1 MTLRC
6 SDCDQ
11 PVGLLRITRNY
22 VRLGHIRE
30 PKPIHPVR
38 LPPVRPSTEQG
49 LPAVPLTARA
59 SDTPVAPAQSSAGTV
74 PGPSRGRT

>member
-6 SDCDQ
+6 SDCDK
-11 PVGLLRITRNY
+11 PIGLLRITRNY

-38 LPPVRPSTEQG
+38 FRPTRPSEG
-49 LPAVPLTARA
+49 SRIDVEDVPLTPRLSAI
-59 SDTPVAPAQSSAGTV
+59 PPSAGRCSGR
-74 PGPSRGRT
+74 PRGG